1 MRRDRT
7 MPELSADLYG
17 TVSHKLD
24 ALQPSGIREFNKE
37 VSKIPGIIKLT
48 LGEPDMAT
56 PEHVKQA
63 AIRSIEE
70 DDSHYAPQMGKPELL
85 EAISD
90 YIQNTRDV
98 HYDPQTEIIATVGAT
113 EALDATLFAILNT
126 GDKVVVPTPIFS
138 LYFPLI
144 EMTGATVVQVD
155 TSADN
160 FVLTPEKL
168 EEVLEEEGKG
178 VKAVILNYP
187 SNPTGREYPQEVLA
201 GLAEVIKK
209 HHLYAIADEIYS
221 ELVYGVEHYSIAT
234 MIPERTIF
242 ISGLSKSHAMTGYRL
257 GYVAA
262 PAKIMANISKMHAFL
277 VTTVTNN
284 VQVAAA
290 EALTNGLD
298 DPLEFRKIYQHRR
311 DLLVAGLKKLGFEM
325 LTPEGAFYL
334 FAKIPAQFGTDDVAF
349 AKQLAKEAKVGVTPG
364 SAFGK
369 GGDGYV
375 RLSYA
380 SSDENLTEA
389 IKRISEFL
397 DHLA

>member
-1 MRRDRT
+1 MT
-7 MPELSADLYG
+7 ELSADLYG

>member
-1 MRRDRT
+1 

-290 EALTNGLD
+290 EALTNGLN

-380 SSDENLTEA
+380 SSDENLTVA
-389 IKRISEFL
+389 IKRIGEFL

>member
-1 MRRDRT
+1 

-98 HYDPQTEIIATVGAT
+98 HYNPQTEIIATVGAT

-389 IKRISEFL
+389 IKRIGEFL

>member
-1 MRRDRT
+1 

-311 DLLVAGLKKLGFEM
+311 DLLVAGLKELGFEM

-334 FAKIPAQFGTDDVAF
+334 FAKIPTQFGTDDVAF

-369 GGDGYV
+369 GSDGYV

-389 IKRISEFL
+389 IKRIGEFL
-397 DHLA
+397 NHLA

>member
-1 MRRDRT
+1 

-311 DLLVAGLKKLGFEM
+311 YLLVAGLKELGFEM

-334 FAKIPAQFGTDDVAF
+334 FAKIPTQFGTDDVAF

-389 IKRISEFL
+389 IKRIGEFL
-397 DHLA
+397 NHLA

>member
-1 MRRDRT
+1 

-311 DLLVAGLKKLGFEM
+311 DLLVAGLKELGFEM

-334 FAKIPAQFGTDDVAF
+334 FAKIPTQFGTDDVDF

-389 IKRISEFL
+389 IKRIGEFL
-397 DHLA
+397 NHLA

>member
-1 MRRDRT
+1 

-37 VSKIPGIIKLT
+37 VSKIPEIIKLT

-290 EALTNGLD
+290 EALTNGLN

-389 IKRISEFL
+389 IKRIGEFL

>member
-1 MRRDRT
+1 

-242 ISGLSKSHAMTGYRL
+242 ISGLSKSPAMTGYRL

-290 EALTNGLD
+290 EALTNGLN

-389 IKRISEFL
+389 IKRIGEFL

>member
-1 MRRDRT
+1 

-262 PAKIMANISKMHAFL
+262 PAKIMTNISKMHAFL

-290 EALTNGLD
+290 EALTNGLN

-311 DLLVAGLKKLGFEM
+311 DLFVAGLKKLGFEM

>member
-1 MRRDRT
+1 

-144 EMTGATVVQVD
+144 EMTGATVVQID

-160 FVLTPEKL
+160 FVLTPKKL

-311 DLLVAGLKKLGFEM
+311 DLLVAGLKELGFEM

-334 FAKIPAQFGTDDVAF
+334 FAKIPTQFGTDDVAF

-389 IKRISEFL
+389 IKRIGEFL

>member
-1 MRRDRT
+1 

-37 VSKIPGIIKLT
+37 VSKLPGIIKLT

-90 YIQNTRDV
+90 YIQNTRDM
-98 HYDPQTEIIATVGAT
+98 HYNPQTEIIATVGAT

-380 SSDENLTEA
+380 SSDENLIEA
-389 IKRISEFL
+389 IKRIGEFL

>member
-1 MRRDRT
+1 

-126 GDKVVVPTPIFS
+126 GDKVVVSTPIFS

-311 DLLVAGLKKLGFEM
+311 DLLVAGLKELGFEM

-334 FAKIPAQFGTDDVAF
+334 FAKIPTQFGTDDVAF

-389 IKRISEFL
+389 IKRIGEFL
-397 DHLA
+397 NHLA

>member
-1 MRRDRT
+1 

-90 YIQNTRDV
+90 YIQNTRDM
-98 HYDPQTEIIATVGAT
+98 HYNPQTEIIATVGAT

-380 SSDENLTEA
+380 SSDENLIEA
-389 IKRISEFL
+389 IKRIGEFL

>member
-1 MRRDRT
+1 

-234 MIPERTIF
+234 MLPERTIF

-311 DLLVAGLKKLGFEM
+311 DLLVAGLKELGFEM

-334 FAKIPAQFGTDDVAF
+334 FAKIPTQFGTDDVAF

-389 IKRISEFL
+389 IKRIGEFL
-397 DHLA
+397 NHLA

>member
-1 MRRDRT
+1 

-187 SNPTGREYPQEVLA
+187 SNPTGREYPQDVLA

-311 DLLVAGLKKLGFEM
+311 DLLVAGLKELGFEM

-334 FAKIPAQFGTDDVAF
+334 FAKIPTQFGTDDVAF

-389 IKRISEFL
+389 IKRIGEFL
-397 DHLA
+397 NHLA

>member
-1 MRRDRT
+1 

-277 VTTVTNN
+277 VTTVNNN
-284 VQVAAA
+284 VQFAAA

-311 DLLVAGLKKLGFEM
+311 DLLVAGLKELGFEM

-334 FAKIPAQFGTDDVAF
+334 FAKIPTQFGTDDVAF

-389 IKRISEFL
+389 IKRIGEFL
-397 DHLA
+397 NHLA

>member
-1 MRRDRT
+1 
-7 MPELSADLYG
+7 MPELSANLYG

-98 HYDPQTEIIATVGAT
+98 HYNPQTEIIATVGAT

-290 EALTNGLD
+290 EALTNGLN

-389 IKRISEFL
+389 IKRIGEFL

>member
-1 MRRDRT
+1 

-70 DDSHYAPQMGKPELL
+70 DDSHYAPQMGKTELL

-311 DLLVAGLKKLGFEM
+311 DLLVAGLKELGFEM

-334 FAKIPAQFGTDDVAF
+334 FAKIPTQFGTDDVAF

-389 IKRISEFL
+389 IKRIGEFL
-397 DHLA
+397 NHLA

>member
-1 MRRDRT
+1 

-380 SSDENLTEA
+380 SSDENLIEA
-389 IKRISEFL
+389 IKRIGEFL

>member
-1 MRRDRT
+1 

-98 HYDPQTEIIATVGAT
+98 HYNPQTEIIATVGAT

-311 DLLVAGLKKLGFEM
+311 DLLVAGLRKLGFEM

-380 SSDENLTEA
+380 SSDENLIEA
-389 IKRISEFL
+389 IKRIGEFL

>member
-1 MRRDRT
+1 

-98 HYDPQTEIIATVGAT
+98 HYNSQTEIIATVGAT

-178 VKAVILNYP
+178 VKAIILNYP

-389 IKRISEFL
+389 IKRIGEFL

>member
-1 MRRDRT
+1 

-98 HYDPQTEIIATVGAT
+98 HYDPQTEIIVTVGAT

-311 DLLVAGLKKLGFEM
+311 DLLVAGLKELGFEM

-334 FAKIPAQFGTDDVAF
+334 FAKIPTQFGTDDVAF

-389 IKRISEFL
+389 IKRIGEFL
-397 DHLA
+397 NHLA

>member
-1 MRRDRT
+1 
-7 MPELSADLYG
+7 MPKLSADLYG

-290 EALTNGLD
+290 EALTNGLN

-389 IKRISEFL
+389 IKRIGEFL

>member
-1 MRRDRT
+1 

-70 DDSHYAPQMGKPELL
+70 DDSHYAPQMGKSELL

-311 DLLVAGLKKLGFEM
+311 DLLVAGLKELGFEM

-334 FAKIPAQFGTDDVAF
+334 FAKIPTQFGTDDVAF

-389 IKRISEFL
+389 IKRIGEFL
-397 DHLA
+397 NHLA

>member
-1 MRRDRT
+1 

-37 VSKIPGIIKLT
+37 VSKIPRIIKLT

-70 DDSHYAPQMGKPELL
+70 DDSHYAPQMGKLELL

-389 IKRISEFL
+389 IKRIGEFL

>member
-1 MRRDRT
+1 

-63 AIRSIEE
+63 AIISIEE

-262 PAKIMANISKMHAFL
+262 PAKIMTNISKMHAFL

-290 EALTNGLD
+290 EALTNGLN

>member
-1 MRRDRT
+1 

-90 YIQNTRDV
+90 YIQNTRDM
-98 HYDPQTEIIATVGAT
+98 HYNPQTEIIATVGAT

-290 EALTNGLD
+290 EALTNGLN

-380 SSDENLTEA
+380 SSDENLIEA
-389 IKRISEFL
+389 IKRIGEFL

>member
-1 MRRDRT
+1 

-98 HYDPQTEIIATVGAT
+98 HYNPQTEIIATVGAT

-209 HHLYAIADEIYS
+209 HHLYVIADEIYS

>member
-1 MRRDRT
+1 

-209 HHLYAIADEIYS
+209 HHLYVIADEIYS

>member
-1 MRRDRT
+1 MT
-7 MPELSADLYG
+7 ELSADLYG

-144 EMTGATVVQVD
+144 KMTGATVVQVD

>member
-1 MRRDRT
+1 

-24 ALQPSGIREFNKE
+24 ALQPSGIRAFNKE

-138 LYFPLI
+138 LYFPLV

-389 IKRISEFL
+389 IKRIGEFL

>member
-1 MRRDRT
+1 

-17 TVSHKLD
+17 TISHKLD

-290 EALTNGLD
+290 EALTNGLN

-389 IKRISEFL
+389 IKRIGEFL

>member
-1 MRRDRT
+1 

-24 ALQPSGIREFNKE
+24 ALQPSGIRAFNKE

-98 HYDPQTEIIATVGAT
+98 HYNPQTEIIATVGAT

-209 HHLYAIADEIYS
+209 HHLYVIADEIYS

-389 IKRISEFL
+389 IKRIGEFL

>member
-1 MRRDRT
+1 

-290 EALTNGLD
+290 EALTNGLN

-389 IKRISEFL
+389 IKRIGEFL
-397 DHLA
+397 NHLA

>member
-1 MRRDRT
+1 

-24 ALQPSGIREFNKE
+24 ALQTSVIREFNKE

-311 DLLVAGLKKLGFEM
+311 DLLVAGLKELGFEM

-334 FAKIPAQFGTDDVAF
+334 FAKIPTQFGTDDVAF
-349 AKQLAKEAKVGVTPG
+349 AKQLAKEVKVGVTPV

-389 IKRISEFL
+389 IKRIGEFL

>member
-1 MRRDRT
+1 

-24 ALQPSGIREFNKE
+24 ALAPSGIREFNKE

-63 AIRSIEE
+63 AIKSIEK

-85 EAISD
+85 DAISA
-90 YIQNTRDV
+90 YIQKTRNV
-98 HYDPQTEIIATVGAT
+98 YYDPQSEIIATVGAT
-113 EALDATLFAILNT
+113 EALDATLFSLLNT
-126 GDKVVVPTPIFS
+126 GDKVVVPTPVFS

-160 FVLTPEKL
+160 FVLTPERL
-168 EEVLEEEGKG
+168 EKVLAKEGKG

-187 SNPTGREYPQEVLA
+187 SNPTGREYPKEVLE
-201 GLAEVIKK
+201 GLASVIKE

-221 ELVYGVEHYSIAT
+221 ELVYGVKHYSIAT
-234 MIPERTIF
+234 IIPERTIF

-257 GYVAA
+257 GYIAA
-262 PAKIMANISKMHAFL
+262 PAKIMTNISKMHAFL

-284 VQVAAA
+284 VQAAAA
-290 EALTNGLD
+290 EALTNGLN
-298 DPLEFRKIYQHRR
+298 DPVEFRKIYQHRR
-311 DLLVAGLKKLGFEM
+311 DLLVAGLKDLGFEM

-334 FAKIPAQFGTDDVAF
+334 FAKIPTQFGKDDVTF
-349 AKQLAKEAKVGVTPG
+349 AKQLATQAKVGVTPG

-369 GGDGYV
+369 GGAGYV

-380 SSDENLTEA
+380 SSDENLTESL
-389 IKRISEFL
+389 KRIGKFL
-397 DHLA
+397 NHLS

>member
-1 MRRDRT
+1 

-17 TVSHKLD
+17 IVSHKLD

-98 HYDPQTEIIATVGAT
+98 HYNPQTEIIATVGAT

-144 EMTGATVVQVD
+144 KMTGATVVQVD

-290 EALTNGLD
+290 EALTNGLN

-389 IKRISEFL
+389 IKRIGEFL

>member
-1 MRRDRT
+1 ML
-7 MPELSADLYG
+7 ELSAHLYG

-284 VQVAAA
+284 VQVAA
-290 EALTNGLD
+290 LTNGLN

-389 IKRISEFL
+389 IKRIGEFL